1 MEDAGTEY
9 WTKKL
14 TNSEM
19 PILSNVVFLLNELM
33 DDDTAGFKQLAEVI
47 LKDPHL
53 TTHILKLVNSPQ
65 YNLTGRRINTV
76 SRAIVILGFRKVHSF
91 CMSLMAVD
99 SLVSKQRRERL
110 LATMNKAFFA
120 AVHAKEIYK
129 QISHNPAEQEN
140 VFIAGLLLNIGE
152 MVFWAHGGKSTD
164 SLDDNVIENML
175 NNSNYFIEKEL
186 GTSFRS
192 LSKALS
198 KTWDLSELLQ
208 ISLSSKSVDT
218 KKSLGMQVQAVIFG
232 DLLSK
237 LKNGQEAQRRALV
250 MRIAKFIKREMIDA
264 TQLVN
269 ASSEM
274 SAKTALD
281 FCSRETSRLRPKMLV
296 HTMIK
301 NDVKK
306 AVSTFDKTSIALKKS
321 TIPKPAMKPAQVLLP
336 DLGLQSKILHDL
348 ANDRAKS
355 MNMNTILRVVLTGM
369 HVGIGLERIVMAV
382 FNKDQIQA
390 KYVLGEGTE
399 DWQDRF
405 LFSVGIHEDNI
416 FSETIKKPQPV
427 WIDSTYIKAHR
438 HQCNEKITAV
448 VGGHEALVG
457 VLKLNNRNIV
467 MFYADRSSTG
477 ESLTQAQFESFSRF
491 LIQAESS
498 VLSIADKRSS

>member
-1 MEDAGTEY
+1 MKTYIEDAGTEY

-19 PILSNVVFLLNELM
+19 PVLSNVASLLNKLM
-33 DDDTAGFKQLAEVI
+33 DDDTAEFKQLAEVI

-53 TTHILKLVNSPQ
+53 TAHILKLVNSPQ
-65 YNLTGRRINTV
+65 YNLTGSSISTI
-76 SRAIVILGFRKVHSF
+76 SRAIVILGFRKVRSL
-91 CMSLMAVD
+91 CMSLMIVD

-110 LATMNKAFFA
+110 LATMSKAFFA

-140 VFIAGLLLNIGE
+140 VFIASLLLNIGE
-152 MVFWAHGGKSTD
+152 MVFWAHGGKSTK
-164 SLDDNVIENML
+164 SLDDNVLKSMSS
-175 NNSNYFIEKEL
+175 NSNYLIEKEL

-198 KTWDLSELLQ
+198 KTWNLSELLQ

-218 KKSLGMQVQAVIFG
+218 KTSLGMQAQAVIFG

-250 MRIAKFIKREMIDA
+250 MRIAKFTKREMIDA

-269 ASSEM
+269 ASLEM
-274 SAKTALD
+274 AA
-281 FCSRETSRLRPKMLV
+281 
-296 HTMIK
+296 
-301 NDVKK
+301 
-306 AVSTFDKTSIALKKS
+306 FDKTSIVLRKS
-321 TIPKPAMKPAQVLLP
+321 TILKPAVKPAQVLLP
-336 DLGLQSKILHDL
+336 NLGLQSKILHDL

-355 MNMNTILRVVLTGM
+355 MDMNTILRIVLTGM
-369 HVGIGLERIVMAV
+369 HVGIGLERIAIAV

-399 DWQDRF
+399 DWRDKF

-416 FSETIKKPQPV
+416 FSETIKKSQPV
-427 WIDSTYIKAHR
+427 WIDNTYIKAHR

-448 VGGHEALVG
+448 VGGREALVG

-477 ESLTQAQFESFSRF
+477 EPLTQAQFESFSRF

-498 VLSIADKRSS
+498 VLSIADKLSS

>member
-99 SLVSKQRRERL
+99 SLVSKQRRERF

-218 KKSLGMQVQAVIFG
+218 KKV
-232 DLLSK
+232 
-237 LKNGQEAQRRALV
+237 
-250 MRIAKFIKREMIDA
+250 
-264 TQLVN
+264 
-269 ASSEM
+269 
-274 SAKTALD
+274 
-281 FCSRETSRLRPKMLV
+281 
-296 HTMIK
+296 
-301 NDVKK
+301 
-306 AVSTFDKTSIALKKS
+306 
-321 TIPKPAMKPAQVLLP
+321 
-336 DLGLQSKILHDL
+336 
-348 ANDRAKS
+348 
-355 MNMNTILRVVLTGM
+355 
-369 HVGIGLERIVMAV
+369 
-382 FNKDQIQA
+382 
-390 KYVLGEGTE
+390 
-399 DWQDRF
+399 
-405 LFSVGIHEDNI
+405 
-416 FSETIKKPQPV
+416 
-427 WIDSTYIKAHR
+427 
-438 HQCNEKITAV
+438 
-448 VGGHEALVG
+448 
-457 VLKLNNRNIV
+457 
-467 MFYADRSSTG
+467 
-477 ESLTQAQFESFSRF
+477 
-491 LIQAESS
+491 
-498 VLSIADKRSS
+498 